1 VNIWNG
7 ELMSYHAKV
16 QLVST
21 LLAINPEY
29 LTYPFAFT
37 VDETWYNM
45 PSSTFFLRLDE
56 RERASNPEN
65 FTDQDA
71 IHKASALKVGCL

>member
-1 VNIWNG
+1 
-7 ELMSYHAKV
+7 MSYDAKV

-29 LTYPFAFT
+29 LTYPFAFI

-45 PSSTFFLRLDE
+45 PSSTFFLRLMRE
-56 RERASNPEN
+56 REREREQPR
-65 FTDQDA
+65 
-71 IHKASALKVGCL
+71 KLY

>member
-1 VNIWNG
+1 
-7 ELMSYHAKV
+7 MSYHAKV

-29 LTYPFAFT
+29 LTYPFAFI
-37 VDETWYNM
+37 VDETWYTI

-56 RERASNPEN
+56 REREREGANPEN